1 MAFCILFKLLKMD
14 DNKAIYVYGDCSE
27 NFEGMFQLELEKL
40 LSGEIPSNTD
50 MKEVVKVIRPCLSD
64 GEYQHKANRAF
75 SKIYKHYKET
85 TTYLLE
91 GGYYA

>member
-1 MAFCILFKLLKMD
+1 MD